1 MLSSLDSNSSKALVA
16 ANDHYKLLVDL
27 KSIVNDLDTRT
38 SMLETVLTSQHRLQL
53 DHITHTSTLK
63 ASSSHALHLLETQQG
78 LLQDVRSSS
87 RTSDSTMA
95 NMESL
100 LTLQDSRQ
108 MSKLEDIEKR
118 LSGTFNQQNLEHDSL
133 TMVLQGTQQLSLGI
147 YNLLA
152 SFVAYLM
159 KVLVHIVNFL
169 PQLNMHIRI
178 MLTIPTAM
186 SYMLSD
192 NMTLIDVLGTKHDI
206 PFQSFRN
213 WTMFKS
219 MLETRFRDRPGS
231 DKVSSGHFRILNSKS
246 QDVVLDHSNWAELIK
261 PGMSLVM
268 SVAITK
274 LHRQVQR
281 GRCLRYACLGVL
293 QSAGGVQLLCSQ
305 CGLRCYE
312 DELRI
317 PKGRGAPV
325 FGPKDFRAE
334 VEKTRRYLERLERQR
349 LSREQGKIDPKGE
362 KQSRSQRSTIDESIR
377 RELSECV
384 KSSEDR
390 AARRQKQGWMLP
402 GSEMADLRQ
411 SIKAMKLKEEEE
423 AAEREKAELH
433 LFLRIHFLPAVFEA
447 SLTGTTHDH
456 TIVDIKCE
464 MPVSWPQQSLRLA
477 VRPRRTLVDMVIEEQ
492 SAWATT
498 CMAEEIRNGAEI
510 DAVDPLYGTALQV
523 SASIGCLVKT
533 SFLLSLGA
541 DPFKESGAWRS
552 AIHAAAMHN
561 HGDVLGLLLKSCH
574 DGVITLGKARIEKML
589 VFRDACDTALQAAT
603 LRGCNA
609 AVLALLNFT
618 DQVRVDIAVCSGDDS
633 TMKIVMGEAV
643 QTAQISLDDCV
654 QILQTGS
661 ASSGQLQPDAMVNG
675 KMHLNI

>member
-1 MLSSLDSNSSKALVA
+1 MLSSLDSNSSKALIA

-27 KSIVNDLDTRT
+27 ESIVNDLDTRT

-53 DHITHTSTLK
+53 DHIAHTSTLK
-63 ASSSHALHLLETQQG
+63 ASSSHALHLLEKQQG
-78 LLQDVRSSS
+78 LLQDVKSSCQ
-87 RTSDSTMA
+87 TSDSTMA
-95 NMESL
+95 KMESL

-133 TMVLQGTQQLSLGI
+133 TMVLKGTRQLSLGI
-147 YNLLA
+147 CKLLA

-169 PQLNMHIRI
+169 PQLNMH
-178 MLTIPTAM
+178 TIPTAM

-192 NMTLIDVLGTKHDI
+192 NMTLIDVLGTKHDV

-213 WTMFKS
+213 WTMFKG

-231 DKVSSGHFRILNSKS
+231 DKVSSGQFRILNSKS

-268 SVAITK
+268 SV
-274 LHRQVQR
+274 
-281 GRCLRYACLGVL
+281 
-293 QSAGGVQLLCSQ
+293 
-305 CGLRCYE
+305 RCYE

-317 PKGRGAPV
+317 PKGREAPV

-349 LSREQGKIDPKGE
+349 LLREQGKIDPKGE

-384 KSSEDR
+384 KASEDR

-402 GSEMADLRQ
+402 SSEMADLRQ

-423 AAEREKAELH
+423 AVEREKAELH

-464 MPVSWPQQSLRLA
+464 MPMPWPQ
-477 VRPRRTLVDMVIEEQ
+477 
-492 SAWATT
+492 
-498 CMAEEIRNGAEI
+498 
-510 DAVDPLYGTALQV
+510 
-523 SASIGCLVKT
+523 
-533 SFLLSLGA
+533 
-541 DPFKESGAWRS
+541 
-552 AIHAAAMHN
+552 
-561 HGDVLGLLLKSCH
+561 
-574 DGVITLGKARIEKML
+574 
-589 VFRDACDTALQAAT
+589 
-603 LRGCNA
+603 
-609 AVLALLNFT
+609 
-618 DQVRVDIAVCSGDDS
+618 
-633 TMKIVMGEAV
+633 
-643 QTAQISLDDCV
+643 
-654 QILQTGS
+654 
-661 ASSGQLQPDAMVNG
+661 
-675 KMHLNI
+675 